1 MAGERL
7 YGEFQDDKGT
17 SWRVSIY
24 DTNPSW
30 NAANKEEFTL
40 GSEGFVLSY
49 SGNNE
54 QQHQPIIGSSVE
66 FTMYENDSAHTSTLD
81 LLYST
86 AEGRLLLEVYRD
98 PDGDNTLYW
107 RGVILAEQVERADE
121 PFPTAVRL
129 QASDD
134 LGNLKDV
141 EYDLS
146 LSDAGAGLF
155 IKNHIIRCL
164 GGLRTYSRFADGEVL
179 LRYIND
185 TGLSDSVD
193 DSDALAIILGQV
205 PVQVDNEGN
214 EVAYSC
220 YDILSSLATCFNARV
235 FFSEGMFHFWPVNVH
250 KRIADG
256 DALGSVV
263 KQYDKDGDA
272 VAFDSVAQIVFN
284 NAAAQAEGTDYTKLA
299 GHVFTHL
306 PPVKSV
312 ERTRVFNGNMYVVRG
327 NDDTIITSGQNIT
340 LADTDRTYEV
350 GTKFRVSG
358 FLEFQVSPDANFLFN
373 EDVSRVHIELEIK
386 LNADA
391 KYYRPEQ
398 WTTSTNDR
406 YVIDLTTFD
415 RSIGCNRNVAYSFVT
430 DALPSEEDGLDVTA
444 VVKFF
449 NETQG
454 SNEVTSAF
462 TSEDFYL
469 DLGVEVVD
477 DNGANADLITYRATH
492 TSDNVLAVDQGE
504 ALFGDNIA
512 HSAQGKLYALDVGS
526 RVENNWGSSQT
537 AGPLPIH
544 RLGVQEALSRQ
555 KFATKIHRG
564 TVYGL
569 IEMWHTLEEDSEYYV
584 PFEMSTVMN
593 PRETTV
599 ERYKIAYDS
608 GGITSANDEPR
619 AVGGFRGGTLDLI
632 NSTLNTVTNSV
643 QQPKLT
649 AGEYGYDFSGGRSM
663 DLSTLQG
670 PVLHR
675 VVDITSG
682 ADASYTI
689 GDEDYGYIYM
699 VTYSGGN
706 GTGSIVLPK
715 VADNE
720 GRFFRFKTDD
730 TVGANRKVNID
741 LYADEITNGT
751 RIDGATSFSMQRDY
765 DGIMVM
771 CHGGQWFVI
780 QRKGKDTGGGGGGD
794 EFPSDH
800 LLWEGSATSGF
811 PYFTLN
817 NTTAWVPWSTIKTYI
832 AVNLDTG
839 SNATTDKEYTVP
851 EDGTYEMNWFC
862 MIRNASSGSETFSLI
877 AGVRTGSGGSATKK
891 QILRTK
897 MTIGAND
904 VQGLGG
910 TAVFQ
915 ASEGDIITP
924 GAYIK
929 TDGSATYHFFYH
941 QSALHGAI
949 RRIN

>member
-1 MAGERL
+1 
-7 YGEFQDDKGT
+7 
-17 SWRVSIY
+17 
-24 DTNPSW
+24 
-30 NAANKEEFTL
+30 
-40 GSEGFVLSY
+40 VLSY

-66 FTMYENDSAHTSTLD
+66 FTMYENDNAHTQTLD

-98 PDGDNTLYW
+98 PDGTNTLYW
-107 RGVILAEQVERADE
+107 RGVILADQVERADE

-141 EYDLS
+141 EFDLS
-146 LSDAGAGLF
+146 LSDVSAGLY

-164 GGLRTYSRFADGEVL
+164 GGLRTYSRFADGDVL

-185 TGLSDSVD
+185 TGLHDTVD
-193 DSDALAIILGQV
+193 DSDPLSLILGEV

-235 FFSEGMFHFWPVNVH
+235 FLSEGMFHFWPINVH

-256 DALGSVV
+256 NALGSVV

-272 VAFDSVAQIVFN
+272 VTFDSVAQIVFN
-284 NAAAQAEGTDYTKLA
+284 NNATQAEGTDYTKLA

-327 NDDTIITSGQNIT
+327 NDDTIITTGQNIT
-340 LADTDRTYEV
+340 LADTDRTYEI

-358 FLEFQVSPDANFLFN
+358 FLEFQVSPDSNFLFN

-391 KYYRPEQ
+391 KYYQPEE
-398 WTTSTNDR
+398 WTTDSNDR

-444 VVKFF
+444 VVKLF
-449 NETQG
+449 NESQG
-454 SNEVTSAF
+454 SNEVTSDF
-462 TSEDFYL
+462 TSEDFYI

-492 TSDNVLAVDQGE
+492 TSDNVLVIDQGE

-512 HSAQGKLYALDVGS
+512 HSAQGKLYAFDVGT
-526 RVENNWGSSQT
+526 RVENQWGSTQT

-544 RLGVQEALSRQ
+544 RLGVEEALSRQ

-569 IEMWHTLEEDSEYYV
+569 VEMWHTLEEDSEYYV

-593 PRETTV
+593 RRETTV
-599 ERYKIAYDS
+599 ERYKIAYNS
-608 GGITSANDEPR
+608 SGITSANDEPR
-619 AVGGFRGGTLDLI
+619 AVGGVRGGTLDLI

-649 AGEYGYDFSGGRSM
+649 AGDYPSDFSGGRSM
-663 DLSTLQG
+663 ELSTLQG
-670 PVLHR
+670 PVFHR
-675 VVDITSG
+675 VIDITMG
-682 ADASYTI
+682 NGISYTI
-689 GDEDYGYIYM
+689 GDEDYGYVYM
-699 VTYSGGN
+699 VTYSGAA
-706 GTGSIVLPK
+706 GTGRIYLPK

-720 GRFFRFKTDD
+720 GRMLRFKSDET
-730 TVGANRKVNID
+730 ID
-741 LYADEITNGT
+741 STHLYHVTLLSDEITNGV
-751 RIDGATSFSMQRDY
+751 RIDGS
-765 DGIMVM
+765 
-771 CHGGQWFVI
+771 H
-780 QRKGKDTGGGGGGD
+780 
-794 EFPSDH
+794 
-800 LLWEGSATSGF
+800 
-811 PYFTLN
+811 
-817 NTTAWVPWSTIKTYI
+817 
-832 AVNLDTG
+832 
-839 SNATTDKEYTVP
+839 
-851 EDGTYEMNWFC
+851 
-862 MIRNASSGSETFSLI
+862 
-877 AGVRTGSGGSATKK
+877 
-891 QILRTK
+891 
-897 MTIGAND
+897 
-904 VQGLGG
+904 
-910 TAVFQ
+910 
-915 ASEGDIITP
+915 
-924 GAYIK
+924 
-929 TDGSATYHFFYH
+929 
-941 QSALHGAI
+941 
-949 RRIN
+949 

>member
-24 DTNPSW
+24 DTDASW

-49 SGNNE
+49 SGANE

-98 PDGDNTLYW
+98 PDATNTLYW

-129 QASDD
+129 QAGDD

-141 EYDLS
+141 EFDLS
-146 LSDAGAGLF
+146 LSDVGGGLY

-185 TGLSDSVD
+185 TGLHDTVD
-193 DSDALAIILGQV
+193 DSDPLALILGEV

-235 FFSEGMFHFWPVNVH
+235 FLSEGMFHFWPINVH

-256 DALGSVV
+256 AALGSVV

-272 VAFDSVAQIVFN
+272 VTFDSVAQIVFN
-284 NAAAQAEGTDYTKLA
+284 NNATQAEGTDYTKLA

-327 NDDTIITSGQNIT
+327 NDDTIITSGDNIT

-358 FLEFQVSPDANFLFN
+358 FLEFQVSPDASFLFA

-391 KYYRPEQ
+391 KYYQPEE
-398 WTTSTNDR
+398 WTTDSNDR

-444 VVKFF
+444 VVKLF
-449 NETQG
+449 NESQG
-454 SNEVTSAF
+454 SNEVTSDF
-462 TSEDFYL
+462 ISEDFYI

-492 TSDNVLAVDQGE
+492 TSDNVLVIDQGE

-512 HSAQGKLYALDVGS
+512 HSAQGKLYGLDVVT
-526 RVENNWGSSQT
+526 RVENEWGSTQT
-537 AGPLPIH
+537 AGPLSIH
-544 RLGVQEALSRQ
+544 RLGVEEALSRQ

-569 IEMWHTLEEDSEYYV
+569 VEMWHTLEEDSEYYV
-584 PFEMSTVMN
+584 PFEISTIMN
-593 PRETTV
+593 LRETTV

-619 AVGGFRGGTLDLI
+619 AVGGVRGGTLDLI

-649 AGEYGYDFSGGRSM
+649 AGDYPTDFSGGRSM
-663 DLSTLQG
+663 ELSTLQG
-670 PVLHR
+670 PVFHR
-675 VVDITSG
+675 VIDITMG
-682 ADASYTI
+682 NGISYTI
-689 GDEDYGYIYM
+689 NDGDYGYVYM
-699 VTYSGGN
+699 VTFSGSA
-706 GTGSIVLPK
+706 GTGRIYLPK

-720 GRFFRFKTDD
+720 GRVLRFKSDETIDSTHLYHVTLLTDE
-730 TVGANRKVNID
+730 VS
-741 LYADEITNGT
+741 NGV
-751 RIDGATSFSMQRDY
+751 RIDGSTVFVQRRDY
-765 DGIMVM
+765 DGITVL
-771 CHGGQWFVI
+771 CHNQQWYVI
-780 QRKGKDTGGGGGGD
+780 QRKEK
-794 EFPSDH
+794 
-800 LLWEGSATSGF
+800 
-811 PYFTLN
+811 
-817 NTTAWVPWSTIKTYI
+817 
-832 AVNLDTG
+832 
-839 SNATTDKEYTVP
+839 
-851 EDGTYEMNWFC
+851 
-862 MIRNASSGSETFSLI
+862 
-877 AGVRTGSGGSATKK
+877 
-891 QILRTK
+891 
-897 MTIGAND
+897 
-904 VQGLGG
+904 
-910 TAVFQ
+910 
-915 ASEGDIITP
+915 
-924 GAYIK
+924 
-929 TDGSATYHFFYH
+929 
-941 QSALHGAI
+941 
-949 RRIN
+949 

>member
-7 YGEFQDDKGT
+7 YGEFQDDKGD

-24 DTNPSW
+24 DTNASW

-81 LLYST
+81 LLYSQP
-86 AEGRLLLEVYRD
+86 EGRLLLEVYRD
-98 PDGDNTLYW
+98 PDGSNTLYW
-107 RGVILAEQVERADE
+107 RGVILAEQVERNDE

-141 EYDLS
+141 EFDLS
-146 LSDAGAGLF
+146 LGDVGAGLF

-185 TGLSDSVD
+185 TQLHDSVD
-193 DSDALAIILGQV
+193 DTDPLATIIGQV
-205 PVQVDNEGN
+205 PVQVDNDGT

-235 FFSEGMFHFWPVNVH
+235 FLSEGKFHFWPINVH
-250 KRIADG
+250 KRLADG
-256 DALGSVV
+256 TALGGVV

-272 VAFDSVAQIVFN
+272 VAFDSVAQILFN
-284 NAAAQAEGTDYTKLA
+284 NDAVQAEGTDYTKLA

-312 ERTRVFNGNMYVVRG
+312 QRTRVFNGNMYVVRG
-327 NDDTIITSGQNIT
+327 NDDTIITTGQNIT

-358 FLEFQVSPDANFLFN
+358 FLEFQVSPDSNFLFN

-391 KYYRPEQ
+391 KYYQPEE
-398 WTTSTNDR
+398 WTTDVSDR

-449 NETQG
+449 NETPS
-454 SNEVTSAF
+454 SNEVTSEF

-469 DLGVEVVD
+469 DLGVEVID
-477 DNGANADLITYRATH
+477 DNGANADILTYRATH
-492 TSDNVLAVDQGE
+492 TSDNVLVVDQGE

-512 HSAQGKLYALDVGS
+512 HSAQGKLYALDVGT
-526 RVENNWGSSQT
+526 RVENEWGTSQT
-537 AGPLPIH
+537 TGPLPLH

-569 IEMWHTLEEDSEYYV
+569 VEMWHTLEEDSEYYV

-593 PRETTV
+593 MRETTV

-608 GGITSANDEPR
+608 SGITSADDPPR
-619 AVGGFRGGTLDLI
+619 ATGGVRGGTLDLI

-643 QQPKLT
+643 QQPKQT
-649 AGEYGYDFSGGRSM
+649 AGEYPADFSGGRSM
-663 DLSTLQG
+663 ELSTLQG
-670 PVLHR
+670 PVFHR
-675 VVDITSG
+675 VIDITMGLGVTYSI
-682 ADASYTI
+682 A
-689 GDEDYGYIYM
+689 DEDYGYVYM
-699 VTYSGGN
+699 VTFSGSAGAGVIN
-706 GTGSIVLPK
+706 LPK

-720 GRFFRFKTDD
+720 GRMLRFKSDGTINS
-730 TVGANRKVNID
+730 THYYVIAI
-741 LYADEITNGT
+741 LLDERNNGV
-751 RIDGATSFSMQRDY
+751 RIDGETSFTQRRDY
-765 DGIMVM
+765 DGITVL
-771 CHGGQWFVI
+771 CHGGQWYVI
-780 QRKGKDTGGGGGGD
+780 QRKEK
-794 EFPSDH
+794 
-800 LLWEGSATSGF
+800 
-811 PYFTLN
+811 
-817 NTTAWVPWSTIKTYI
+817 
-832 AVNLDTG
+832 
-839 SNATTDKEYTVP
+839 
-851 EDGTYEMNWFC
+851 
-862 MIRNASSGSETFSLI
+862 
-877 AGVRTGSGGSATKK
+877 
-891 QILRTK
+891 
-897 MTIGAND
+897 
-904 VQGLGG
+904 
-910 TAVFQ
+910 
-915 ASEGDIITP
+915 
-924 GAYIK
+924 
-929 TDGSATYHFFYH
+929 
-941 QSALHGAI
+941 
-949 RRIN
+949 

>member
-24 DTNPSW
+24 DTDASW

-86 AEGRLLLEVYRD
+86 AEGRLLLDVYRD
-98 PDGDNTLYW
+98 PDGTNTLYW
-107 RGVILAEQVERADE
+107 RGLILADQVERADE

-141 EYDLS
+141 EFDLS
-146 LSDAGAGLF
+146 LSDVGGGLY

-185 TGLSDSVD
+185 TGLHDTVD
-193 DSDALAIILGQV
+193 DSDPLALILGEV

-235 FFSEGMFHFWPVNVH
+235 FLSEGMFHFWPINVH

-256 DALGSVV
+256 NALGSVV

-272 VAFDSVAQIVFN
+272 VTFDSVAQIVFN
-284 NAAAQAEGTDYTKLA
+284 NNATQAEGTDYTKLA

-327 NDDTIITSGQNIT
+327 NDDTIITSGDNIT

-358 FLEFQVSPDANFLFN
+358 FLEFQVSPDASFLFA

-391 KYYRPEQ
+391 KYYQPEE
-398 WTTSTNDR
+398 WTTDSNDR

-444 VVKFF
+444 VVKLF
-449 NETQG
+449 NESQG
-454 SNEVTSAF
+454 SNEVTSDF
-462 TSEDFYL
+462 TSEDFYI

-492 TSDNVLAVDQGE
+492 TSDNVLVIDQGE

-512 HSAQGKLYALDVGS
+512 HSAQGKLYAFNGS
-526 RVENNWGSSQT
+526 FNRVENEWGSTQT

-569 IEMWHTLEEDSEYYV
+569 VEMWHTLEEDSDYYV
-584 PFEMSTVMN
+584 PFEMSTIMN
-593 PRETTV
+593 LRETTV
-599 ERYKIAYDS
+599 ERYKIAYNS
-608 GGITSANDEPR
+608 SGITSANDEPR
-619 AVGGFRGGTLDLI
+619 AVGGVRGGTLDLI

-649 AGEYGYDFSGGRSM
+649 AGDYPTDFSGGRSM
-663 DLSTLQG
+663 ELSTLQG
-670 PVLHR
+670 PVFHR
-675 VVDITSG
+675 VIDITMG
-682 ADASYTI
+682 NGISYTI
-689 GDEDYGYIYM
+689 NDGDYGYVYM
-699 VTYSGGN
+699 VTFSGSA
-706 GTGSIVLPK
+706 GTGRIYLPK

-720 GRFFRFKTDD
+720 GRVLRFKSDETIDSTHLYHVTLLTDE
-730 TVGANRKVNID
+730 VS
-741 LYADEITNGT
+741 NGVL
-751 RIDGATSFSMQRDY
+751 IDGSTVFVQRRDY
-765 DGIMVM
+765 DGITVL
-771 CHGGQWFVI
+771 CHNQQWYVI
-780 QRKGKDTGGGGGGD
+780 QRKEK
-794 EFPSDH
+794 
-800 LLWEGSATSGF
+800 
-811 PYFTLN
+811 
-817 NTTAWVPWSTIKTYI
+817 
-832 AVNLDTG
+832 
-839 SNATTDKEYTVP
+839 
-851 EDGTYEMNWFC
+851 
-862 MIRNASSGSETFSLI
+862 
-877 AGVRTGSGGSATKK
+877 
-891 QILRTK
+891 
-897 MTIGAND
+897 
-904 VQGLGG
+904 
-910 TAVFQ
+910 
-915 ASEGDIITP
+915 
-924 GAYIK
+924 
-929 TDGSATYHFFYH
+929 
-941 QSALHGAI
+941 
-949 RRIN
+949 

>member
-24 DTNPSW
+24 DTDASW
-30 NAANKEEFTL
+30 NAANREEFTL

-66 FTMYENDSAHTSTLD
+66 FTMYENDNAHTQTLD

-98 PDGDNTLYW
+98 PDGTNTLYW
-107 RGVILAEQVERADE
+107 RGVILADQVERADE

-141 EYDLS
+141 EFDLS
-146 LSDAGAGLF
+146 LSDVSAGLY

-164 GGLRTYSRFADGEVL
+164 GGLRTYSRFADGDVL

-185 TGLSDSVD
+185 TGLHDTVD
-193 DSDALAIILGQV
+193 DSDPLSLILGEV

-235 FFSEGMFHFWPVNVH
+235 FLSEGMFHFWPINVH

-256 DALGSVV
+256 NALGSVV

-272 VAFDSVAQIVFN
+272 VTFDSVAQIVFN
-284 NAAAQAEGTDYTKLA
+284 NNATQAEGTDYTKLA

-327 NDDTIITSGQNIT
+327 NDDTIITTGQNIT
-340 LADTDRTYEV
+340 LADTDRTYEI

-358 FLEFQVSPDANFLFN
+358 FLEFQVSPDSNFLFN

-391 KYYRPEQ
+391 KYYQPEE
-398 WTTSTNDR
+398 WTTDSNDR

-444 VVKFF
+444 VVKLF
-449 NETQG
+449 NESQG
-454 SNEVTSAF
+454 SNEVTSDF
-462 TSEDFYL
+462 TSEDFYI

-492 TSDNVLAVDQGE
+492 TSDNVLVIDQGE

-512 HSAQGKLYALDVGS
+512 HSAQGKLYAFDVGT
-526 RVENNWGSSQT
+526 RVENQWGSTQT

-544 RLGVQEALSRQ
+544 RLGVEEALSRQ

-569 IEMWHTLEEDSEYYV
+569 VEMWHTLEEDSEYYV

-593 PRETTV
+593 RRETTV
-599 ERYKIAYDS
+599 ERYKIAYNS
-608 GGITSANDEPR
+608 SGITSANDEPR
-619 AVGGFRGGTLDLI
+619 AVGGVRGGTLDLI

-649 AGEYGYDFSGGRSM
+649 AGDYPSDFSGGRSM
-663 DLSTLQG
+663 ELSTLQG
-670 PVLHR
+670 PVFHR
-675 VVDITSG
+675 VIDITMG
-682 ADASYTI
+682 NGISYTI
-689 GDEDYGYIYM
+689 GDEDYGYVYM
-699 VTYSGGN
+699 VTYSGAA
-706 GTGSIVLPK
+706 GTGRIYLPK

-720 GRFFRFKTDD
+720 GRMLRFKSDET
-730 TVGANRKVNID
+730 ID
-741 LYADEITNGT
+741 STHLYHVTLLSDEITNGV
-751 RIDGATSFSMQRDY
+751 RIDGSTVFVQRRDY
-765 DGIMVM
+765 DGITVL
-771 CHGGQWFVI
+771 CHNQQWYVI
-780 QRKGKDTGGGGGGD
+780 QRKEK
-794 EFPSDH
+794 
-800 LLWEGSATSGF
+800 
-811 PYFTLN
+811 
-817 NTTAWVPWSTIKTYI
+817 
-832 AVNLDTG
+832 
-839 SNATTDKEYTVP
+839 
-851 EDGTYEMNWFC
+851 
-862 MIRNASSGSETFSLI
+862 
-877 AGVRTGSGGSATKK
+877 
-891 QILRTK
+891 
-897 MTIGAND
+897 
-904 VQGLGG
+904 
-910 TAVFQ
+910 
-915 ASEGDIITP
+915 
-924 GAYIK
+924 
-929 TDGSATYHFFYH
+929 
-941 QSALHGAI
+941 
-949 RRIN
+949 